1 MLSMPSQTRHGGSM
15 PRLFLTALLLL
26 APFAA
31 TADDLRIAS
40 MEQDIR
46 DLKRQVQTLT
56 RQIEELRRLPASP
69 GVRRSPTSPTAA
81 STSWLDLS
89 KWNQVRPGMS
99 EMEVLSA
106 LGPPTTMRDANGD
119 RVLRYALEISSGGF
133 LSGSVTLRDRV
144 VVSVQKPELQ

>member
-1 MLSMPSQTRHGGSM
+1 MT
-15 PRLFLTALLLL
+15 RLFLAALLLF

-31 TADDLRIAS
+31 SADDLRIAS

-56 RQIEELRRLPASP
+56 RQVEELRRQPANP
-69 GVRRSPTSPTAA
+69 GVRRSPTSPATA
-81 STSWLDLS
+81 STAWVDLS
-89 KWNQVRPGMS
+89 KWNGLRPGMS

-106 LGPPTTMRDANGD
+106 LGPPTTMRDENGA

-144 VVSVQKPELQ
+144 VVDVQKPELQ

>member
-1 MLSMPSQTRHGGSM
+1 M
-15 PRLFLTALLLL
+15 PRLILTALLLL
-26 APFAA
+26 TPFAVA
-31 TADDLRIAS
+31 ADDLRITQ

-56 RQIEELRRLPASP
+56 RQIEELRRMPASP
-69 GVRRSPTSPTAA
+69 GVGREPSPSPNASA
-81 STSWLDLS
+81 STAWVDLGR
-89 KWNQVRPGMS
+89 WNRLRPGMS

-106 LGPPTTMRDANGD
+106 LGPPTTMRDENGA

-144 VVSVQKPELQ
+144 VVEVRKPSLQ

>member
-1 MLSMPSQTRHGGSM
+1 M

-26 APFAA
+26 APFAVA
-31 TADDLRIAS
+31 ADDLRIAQ

-56 RQIEELRRLPASP
+56 RQIEELRRLQATP
-69 GVRRSPTSPTAA
+69 GVRRVPSPSSTASA
-81 STSWLDLS
+81 PSDWVDLS
-89 KWNQVRPGMS
+89 KWNRLRPGMS

-106 LGPPTTMRDANGD
+106 LGPPTTMRDENGAK
-119 RVLRYALEISSGGF
+119 VLRYALEISSGGF

-144 VVSVQKPELQ
+144 VVEVRKPELQ